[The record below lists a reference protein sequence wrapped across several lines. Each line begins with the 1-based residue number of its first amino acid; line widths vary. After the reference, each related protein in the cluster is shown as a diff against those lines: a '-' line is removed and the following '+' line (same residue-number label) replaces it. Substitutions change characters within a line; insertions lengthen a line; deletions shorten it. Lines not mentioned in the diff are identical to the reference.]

1 MIAARALDVLRRRR
15 LHGQR
20 IGRHDC
26 TTPRELVSALLAV
39 QAQDWAASKWAL
51 GLRLPPAHS
60 SDAAIERAV
69 DDGSIV
75 RTHAFRWTWQL
86 LAPDDVRWILALV
99 RTRLLEKAARRHR
112 ELEIDAATIGKSN
125 DAIAKALAEGRHL
138 TRADLG
144 EVLTR
149 AGVAPT
155 GQRLPHLLAC
165 AELEAI
171 AGSGARRGKQPTW
184 ALLDE
189 RVAAGPRVD
198 RRDALARVAERYFG
212 SRGPATLEDLR
223 WWTGLD
229 TADARSALE
238 AVKDGLASAVI
249 DGRTHWHAL
258 DRAPAARISAGAHL
272 LPAFDEYL
280 VAYQN
285 RDAIVSPEHTKL
297 LNAGGGILN
306 ASVVIDGRVVGS
318 WRRTLVKKGIV
329 IEPRFFARPSA
340 ADRRAV
346 AAASERY
353 RAFAGGGCGAFFDGR
368 LSNDAKPMVIPR

>member
-1 MIAARALDVLRRRR
+1 MVSAADCRLDVLRRRR

-20 IGRHDC
+20 IAQHDC
-26 TTPRELVSALLAV
+26 RSARELVSALLAV
-39 QAQDWAASKWAL
+39 QAQEWAASKWAL
-51 GLRLPPAHS
+51 GLRLPPARI

-69 DDGSIV
+69 DEGAII

-86 LAPDDVRWILALV
+86 IAPDDVRWILALV

-112 ELEIDAATIGKSN
+112 ELELDAATIAKSN

-138 TRADLG
+138 TRAELA

-165 AELEAI
+165 AELEGLAC
-171 AGSGARRGKQPTW
+171 GGARRGKQPTW

-189 RVAAGPRVD
+189 RVAAGSRVD
-198 RRDALARVAERYFG
+198 RRDALARLARRYFA

-229 TADARSALE
+229 TADARGALE
-238 AVKDGLASAVI
+238 AVKDELASEVI
-249 DGRTHWHAL
+249 DGRTYWHAPG
-258 DRAPAARISAGAHL
+258 RALAARDSSAAYL

-285 RDAIVSPEHTKL
+285 RDAVIATEHVKL

-306 ASVVIDGRVVGS
+306 ASLVIDGRVVGG
-318 WRRTLVKKGIV
+318 WGRTLVKKEV
-329 IEPRFFARPSA
+329 VVEPRFFARASA
-340 ADRRAV
+340 ADRKAV
-346 AAASERY
+346 AEASERY
-353 RAFAGGGCGAFFDGR
+353 RTF
-368 LSNDAKPMVIPR
+368 LSGPADSSPQRPVP